1 MITENVTTV
10 SPSLKKLQ
18 IEADKGRYDLITT
31 NDLWGLYQ
39 KDPKLLLVDVR
50 ESSAYQDSHIK
61 GAINF
66 PMKPTW

>member
-31 NDLWGLYQ
+31 DDLWVKQ
-39 KDPKLLLVDVR
+39 HKDFDDVT
-50 ESSAYQDSHIK
+50 K
-61 GAINF
+61 
-66 PMKPTW
+66 K